1 MQRMITYIFINEN
14 IEEFKLKTM
23 NFEIN
28 TWMRDKSLKEQLMQ
42 KQYEDAK
49 ETDKPLEERT
59 G

>member
-1 MQRMITYIFINEN
+1 
-14 IEEFKLKTM
+14 
-23 NFEIN
+23 
-28 TWMRDKSLKEQLMQ
+28 MRDKSLKEQLMQ

>member
-42 KQYEDAK
+42 KKYEDAK